1 LTNRVSAFILSPIV
15 AAGGRFEEEGRAV
28 KKILFPLLLVGFL
41 LLPAA
46 LATRAVAGGGAA
58 GAAAIKGLA
67 GCGNDSVPANDDGS
81 SAAVPIGFPVSFF
94 GQTYTTL
101 FVNNN
106 GNVTFD
112 AAQSAYTPYDLLSTT
127 RVIIAPFFADVDTRG
142 ASQVVTYGRDTFG
155 GHAAFCVDWV
165 NVGYFYQ
172 ATDKVNSFQLLLV
185 ERPDLSPG
193 DFDIIMN
200 YNQVQWE
207 TGNASGG
214 HGGLGGTSARVG
226 YSNGVATAFELP
238 GSAVPGSFLDSAAS
252 GLARNSRNSVV
263 TGRYV
268 FPVRNGNAPTGRS
281 ISGTVYDETAA
292 PLVSAPVQLCLSGG
306 SCLITSTNGS
316 GQYLLSGL
324 AAGDY
329 FGTALPPASR
339 PDLFPASVGPVN
351 LPISSDI
358 VVDFH
363 LTRPNPLPQN
373 VTVTS
378 IAHTSTGAPVINWAT
393 SNPIGI
399 VSSPGCNGSF
409 DLIKN
414 GATIYTGL
422 LTESP
427 PGNYKGKIPPLQ
439 PTHGPAIIRFV
450 ISCPNPANSKTINV
464 DIYIDPSGTVKTTG
478 GDPIA
483 GATVT
488 LYRSDDPG
496 GPFGVVPAG
505 DAVMSPSNRSN
516 PDMTGADGGFHWDVL
531 AGYYKVRAEKAG
543 CHAPGNAAQAYVE
556 SAVLAIP
563 PPAVGLDLRL
573 DCGGGPGPSPTHPA
587 PTPTPTPPAGLTGD
601 ANCNGTVNSIDALV
615 ILQYVAGLVQ
625 SLPCLN
631 LADANHSGSVNS
643 IDAAVILQYIA
654 GLISSL

>member
-1 LTNRVSAFILSPIV
+1 VN
-15 AAGGRFEEEGRAV
+15 
-28 KKILFPLLLVGFL
+28 KILFPLFLVAFL

-46 LATRAVAGGGAA
+46 FGGRAAAGGGAA

-67 GCGNDSVPANDDGS
+67 GCANNTLPANDDSS
-81 SAAVPIGFPVSFF
+81 SAAVPIGFPVNFF

-112 AAQSAYTPYDLLSTT
+112 ASLSAYTPFDLLSTT

-142 ASQVVTYGRDTFG
+142 GGGQAVTYGTDVFG
-155 GHAAFCVDWV
+155 GHATFCVNWT
-165 NVGYFYQ
+165 NVGYYDSH
-172 ATDKVNSFQLLLV
+172 TDKQNNFQLLLV

-207 TGNASGG
+207 TGDASSSGG
-214 HGGLGGTSARVG
+214 HGGLGGHSARAG
-226 YSNGVATAFELP
+226 YSNGSTTALELS
-238 GSAVPGSFLDSAAS
+238 GSAVNGAFLDSAAS

-281 ISGTVYDETAA
+281 ISGTVYDETAT
-292 PLVSAPVQLCLSGG
+292 PLASAPVQLCLSGG
-306 SCLITSTNGS
+306 SCLITSTNGA
-316 GQYLLSGL
+316 GAYLISGL

-339 PDLFPASVGPVN
+339 PDLFPASMGPVN

-363 LTRPNPLPQN
+363 LTRPNALPQN
-373 VTVTS
+373 VTVAS
-378 IAHTSTGAPVINWAT
+378 ISHTSTGAPVINWAT

-414 GATIYTGL
+414 GATIHTGL

-427 PGNYKGKIPPLQ
+427 SGNYKGKIPPLQ

-450 ISCPNPANSKTINV
+450 ISCANPANSKTVNV
-464 DIYIDPSGTVKTTG
+464 DIYIDPSGTVKTVG

-488 LYRSDDPG
+488 LYRSDDAG
-496 GPFGVVPAG
+496 GPFSVVPAG

-516 PDMTGADGGFHWDVL
+516 PDMTGADGSFHWDVL
-531 AGYYKVRAEKAG
+531 AGYYKVRAEKSG

-556 SAVLAIP
+556 SAVLPIP
-563 PPAVGLDLRL
+563 PPATGLELTL
-573 DCGGGPGPSPTHPA
+573 DCGGGPGPTPTHPA
-587 PTPTPTPPAGLTGD
+587 PSPTPTPPAGLTGD
-601 ANCNGTVNSIDALV
+601 ANCNGLVNSIDALV
-615 ILQYVAGLVQ
+615 ILQYIAGLVP

-631 LADANHSGSVNS
+631 LADTNHSGMVNS
-643 IDAAVILQYIA
+643 IDVAIILQYIA
-654 GLISSL
+654 GLIPGL